1 MVRVLHDAF
10 KEALFDPKHVE
21 TLDRFDMP
29 LRYMDSDA
37 YAAFAQKLYAE
48 ESAVV
53 RKLGLRM
60 D

>member
-1 MVRVLHDAF
+1 M
-10 KEALFDPKHVE
+10 FDPQHVA

-37 YAAFAQKLYAE
+37 YAAFA
-48 ESAVV
+48 
-53 RKLGLRM
+53 RKLFDEEGAIIRKIGLKM